1 MQDREELLS
10 LYTLGLMF
18 VSVAAI
24 VVCFFLYDKYTFWL
38 LPAILWVLATFGLAR
53 LRLHHF
59 SDLTEKGARAT
70 EQALGFEAMLDD
82 IGQFKLRD
90 IGELTLWEQVMPY
103 AIAFG
108 LAKKVL
114 KQLKL
119 EFPEEIA
126 ADPYWT
132 YYYAGASYG
141 AFASS
146 FDEAISS
153 SAGSGGNFSASS
165 ASSGG
170 FGGGSGG
177 GAF

>member
-1 MQDREELLS
+1 
-10 LYTLGLMF
+10 
-18 VSVAAI
+18 
-24 VVCFFLYDKYTFWL
+24 
-38 LPAILWVLATFGLAR
+38 
-53 LRLHHF
+53 
-59 SDLTEKGARAT
+59 
-70 EQALGFEAMLDD
+70 MLDD

-103 AIAFG
+103 AITFG

-170 FGGGSGG
+170 L
-177 GAF
+177 GAAAAAVPSDLSFLVKKFTINKIIFPEIN

>member
-1 MQDREELLS
+1 
-10 LYTLGLMF
+10 
-18 VSVAAI
+18 
-24 VVCFFLYDKYTFWL
+24 
-38 LPAILWVLATFGLAR
+38 
-53 LRLHHF
+53 
-59 SDLTEKGARAT
+59 
-70 EQALGFEAMLDD
+70 MLDD

-119 EFPEEIA
+119 EFSEEIA

-146 FDEAISS
+146 LMRRFLLQLAQAATSRPP
-153 SAGSGGNFSASS
+153 APPA
-165 ASSGG
+165 AVL
-170 FGGGSGG
+170 
-177 GAF
+177 GAAAAAVLLICFFW